1 MDPVTLY
8 KSGSERLIASVDVAG
23 WLADGWATEPVE
35 LASPAAESEEPIDEP
50 SEIEPEAGDVKSRAK
65 RK

>member
-8 KSGSERLIASVDVAG
+8 KDGSERLIASVDVPG
-23 WLADGWATEPVE
+23 WLADGWGTEKP
-35 LASPAAESEEPIDEP
+35 ESEATAEEAAID
-50 SEIEPEAGDVKSRAK
+50 SEASADVEVKSSVK